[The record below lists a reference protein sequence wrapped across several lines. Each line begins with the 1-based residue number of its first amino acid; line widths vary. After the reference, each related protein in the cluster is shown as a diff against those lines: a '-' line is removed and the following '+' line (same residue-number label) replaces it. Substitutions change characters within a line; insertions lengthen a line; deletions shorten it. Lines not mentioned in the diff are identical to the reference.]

1 MKLKRFNEHL
11 SESSKNDLVRLK
23 EALGFVSEYDIELY
37 EAIDVIDKLLKMD
50 WEEIEEWREHLE
62 TNESR
67 IDIDDFTIRLINSY
81 CSNIDQ
87 YL

>member
-11 SESSKNDLVRLK
+11 SESSKNDLVRFK
-23 EALGFVSEYDIELY
+23 EALEFVSEYDIELY

-67 IDIDDFTIRLINSY
+67 IDIDDFTIRLSNSY